1 MHPVWQP
8 RRRARY
14 APSVRGGDP
23 VWCQPPDPDMSVQ
36 QHAQRSASKSVS
48 RATDSLG
55 AASSCPPAALR
66 RSQGRR
72 SAVSRGKPCPSSCA
86 TTRPRRVIV
95 TSPPVRSTRRMIAR
109 QRCLHSVTKISI
121 PHAITDHFRDRKNRH
136 SDSFL
141 PERQHDPVD
150 IIERLSERHGAWRPT
165 FPTPG
170 WKSRRR
176 SWR

>member
-72 SAVSRGKPCPSSCA
+72 SAVSRGKPYPSNCA

-95 TSPPVRSTRRMIAR
+95 TSPPVRSTRRIIAR

-121 PHAITDHFRDRKNRH
+121 SHTITDHFESARTVILTR
-136 SDSFL
+136 SFL
-141 PERQHDPVD
+141 NGQHDPAD